1 MEKLHG
7 DPKMVETLSQQ
18 GIVIQA
24 AQGDEVIADYWQ
36 HAEEKIRQTLQSMA
50 GKSGTQVRFTLR
62 TRG

>member
-1 MEKLHG
+1 MEKLRK
-7 DPKMVETLSQQ
+7 DPKSVAELSDK

-36 HAEEKIRQTLQSMA
+36 HDEEKVRQTLQSMA